1 MWTHRHGSGATAT
14 YACYDQIRP
23 GPDLPV
29 AAAHAGS
36 EHQHRHEEPETEP
49 RTPHAPLSTR
59 SVVG

>member
-14 YACYDQIRP
+14 YACYEQIWT

-49 RTPHAPLSTR
+49 RTPHAPYLPDR
-59 SVVG
+59 